1 MSGKLKNHSS
11 HQSGGTR
18 QVQTLSDAQE
28 VAAFL
33 RQVIHVSKASLVKGR
48 LLFALD
54 ATASRQPTWDRACQL
69 QGDMFATAAGVGGLA
84 LQLVWYR
91 GYGEFQVE
99 PWLTDAAELQRR
111 MTLVQCRGGLTQIGR
126 VLEHAIQE
134 TGRQRLNALVLVGDC
149 LEEAV
154 DPLCHQAGQLG
165 LLGVPAFVFQ
175 EGCEPDAVWGFR
187 EIARLTRGAY
197 YAFDSG
203 SARQLRELLRAV
215 AVYATGGL
223 QALEDF
229 GQRRGS
235 LVIRQLT
242 QQL

>member
-1 MSGKLKNHSS
+1 VSGKLNNHSS
-11 HQSGGTR
+11 RQSGRAR
-18 QVQTLSDAQE
+18 QVQALSGAQE
-28 VAAFL
+28 IAEFL
-33 RQVIHVSKASLVKGR
+33 RQVACVPKASPVKGR

-54 ATASRQPTWDRACQL
+54 ATASRQLTWDQVCQL
-69 QGDMFATAAGVGGLA
+69 QGDMFATAAEIGGLA

-111 MTLVQCRGGLTQIGR
+111 MTSVQCRGGLTQIGR

-154 DPLCHQAGQLG
+154 DPLCYQAGQLG

-175 EGCEPDAVWGFR
+175 EGYEPDAAWGFR

-197 YAFDSG
+197 CVFDNG

-215 AVYATGGL
+215 AIYATGGR

-229 GQRRGS
+229 GRRQGS
-235 LVIRQLT
+235 LVRQLAR
-242 QQL
+242 QL